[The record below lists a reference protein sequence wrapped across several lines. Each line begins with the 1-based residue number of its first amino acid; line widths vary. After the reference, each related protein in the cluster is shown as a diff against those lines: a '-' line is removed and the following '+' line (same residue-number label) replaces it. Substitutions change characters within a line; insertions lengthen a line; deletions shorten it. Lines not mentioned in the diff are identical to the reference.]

1 MLIVFGERQGML
13 VHLVAGRQLP
23 LGEHLPVA
31 RSPGSVPQHRPV
43 PQQTVNCLILLVHLV
58 RFERG
63 TFALARSD
71 GALAPAA
78 GEGRRTAWRPL
89 TTALARPGYGEIMTA
104 E

>member
-1 MLIVFGERQGML
+1 ML

-23 LGEHLPVA
+23 LGEHPPVGSLA
-31 RSPGSVPQHRPV
+31 RSMPQHRLV
-43 PQQTVNCLILLVHLV
+43 PQQTVNCLILLARLA

-71 GALAPAA
+71 GGLAPAA

-89 TTALARPGYGEIMTA
+89 TIALARPGYGEIMTA